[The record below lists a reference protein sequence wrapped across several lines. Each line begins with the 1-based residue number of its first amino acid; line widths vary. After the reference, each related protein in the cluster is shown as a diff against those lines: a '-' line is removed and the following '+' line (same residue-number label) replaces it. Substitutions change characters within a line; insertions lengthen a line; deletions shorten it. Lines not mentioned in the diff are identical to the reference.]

1 MPPVGTR
8 KCALDHMIHEQ
19 MRWYFYKDD
28 CWMRSD
34 MLSEQARQA
43 GKSHVRTQG
52 IKASDEVAEGLEAKA
67 AQTST
72 EIPRSFTGTR

>member
-1 MPPVGTR
+1 MEADGPSDTGFEITHKGGPGLNQLSTDAPVGTR

-34 MLSEQARQA
+34 MLSEQAR
-43 GKSHVRTQG
+43 
-52 IKASDEVAEGLEAKA
+52 
-67 AQTST
+67 
-72 EIPRSFTGTR
+72 